1 MDDITQQKH
10 TKEEIQRYLKS
21 TFTCIKAKLYTVSKD
36 PTTRADNVSFARI
49 YDMNKEEYEELFLS
63 LTADNF
69 SHSVQNW
76 KPGFEHELL
85 YVFRVDT
92 MLLNVIT
99 SEYDDVTV
107 YIKINLLETPKMYC
121 TYISCHEA
129 DESKP
134 FDYYQY

>member
-1 MDDITQQKH
+1 MDETAQRKH

-36 PTTRADNVSFARI
+36 SKTRGKNVSFARV
-49 YDMNKEEYEELFLS
+49 YDIESEEYEELFLS
-63 LTADNF
+63 LTPDNF
-69 SHSVQNW
+69 SHATQNW
-76 KPGFEHELL
+76 KPGFQHELL

-92 MLLNVIT
+92 TFFNVIT

-129 DESKP
+129 DETKP